1 MRLFKIL
8 LVSLLSA
15 SSFSAWALEEIHL
28 DCKRY
33 EKNYTEEY
41 EMKIVPALAHRKAKV
56 YLDER
61 DLDRS
66 DEYGRQI
73 VKSVT
78 FAHPK
83 IVIWVEASFA
93 PEIVTG
99 ISYSAGT
106 VSTQISIDT
115 ITGKLKKTEKIQGGI
130 LGATMGDGTRFS
142 EEDCLLSQAAN
153 KAK

>member
-15 SSFSAWALEEIHL
+15 ASFSALALEEIHL
-28 DCKRY
+28 HCKRY

-41 EMKIVPALAHRKAKV
+41 EMKIVPALANRKAKV

-66 DEYGRQI
+66 DEYGHQL

-78 FAHPK
+78 LARPK

-93 PEIVTG
+93 PEVVTG
-99 ISYSAGT
+99 VSYPAGT

-115 ITGKLKKTEKIQGGI
+115 NTGKLKKTEKIQGGI

-142 EEDCLLSQAAN
+142 EEDCLLSPSPN